1 MKLKKL
7 LLLTSLVACSI
18 ASTASLAV
26 EATPGLRIFNQDT
39 SSSYTTNNPAGCD
52 GVTFPT
58 PIKPNSN
65 AAIKV
70 GMDFIK
76 SGSVCST
83 TYSSTSG
90 NQCLVSLVPKKGV
103 VEIRVSTLSGG
114 GIPCKDVNDHTAAI
128 FE

>member
-7 LLLTSLVACSI
+7 ILMISFVACSV
-18 ASTASLAV
+18 AATASLAAK
-26 EATPGLRIFNQDT
+26 ATPGLRIFNQDT
-39 SSSYTTNNPAGCD
+39 SSEYTTNNPSGCE

-58 PIKPNSN
+58 PIKANSN

-70 GMDFIK
+70 GMEFIK

-90 NQCLVSLVPKKGV
+90 NQCLVSLVPKMGM

-114 GIPCKDVNDHTAAI
+114 GIPCKDVNDHTA
-128 FE
+128 